1 MWGTSIHDMN
11 TGHIGQ
17 GIKTRRDFR
26 DHPAE
31 NDAFID
37 QCLGLR
43 FADFCK
49 VSAISKV
56 NAIYVVSTASRFGFA
71 NPDTFVRAAPLPS
84 AFLVFLLPSR
94 RLQDWVRSSRAGR
107 LGHTPADQR

>member
-17 GIKTRRDFR
+17 GIKTRSDFR
-26 DHPAE
+26 DHPSI

-43 FADFCK
+43 LVDFCK

-56 NAIYVVSTASRFGFA
+56 NAIYVAQKDEPVGFKGTGKMGCDQIGINIEA
-71 NPDTFVRAAPLPS
+71 RSISSQAKRSDDRELAKAYQ
-84 AFLVFLLPSR
+84 
-94 RLQDWVRSSRAGR
+94 LQ
-107 LGHTPADQR
+107 

>member
-26 DHPAE
+26 DHPSI

-43 FADFCK
+43 LVDFCK
-49 VSAISKV
+49 VSAISQV
-56 NAIYVVSTASRFGFA
+56 NAIYVVSTAA
-71 NPDTFVRAAPLPS
+71 
-84 AFLVFLLPSR
+84 
-94 RLQDWVRSSRAGR
+94 QIC
-107 LGHTPADQR
+107 